1 MREFIRIL
9 LLITL
14 IPLICSCNPE
24 AHDGIVTV
32 SVSVES
38 EKSLQSVEPV
48 FVPASTYVYKAVPA
62 TGNTETHGYAPEW
75 TESGSTETA
84 TLSFKLAGGI
94 WHLTVGLKDIS
105 GNLVYESETM
115 IVNVSPANKAL
126 SVVLYPSST
135 GTGSVSVNISVIA
148 ATDGGTC
155 ICYYKGEDGIERNTT
170 LSVGSHSAGESA
182 IITGTIPS
190 LECGFYTFRFI
201 FRETKGSTLY
211 GSGDAA
217 SVLVMAGLTSNITGD
232 LGSSMEIRT

>member
-1 MREFIRIL
+1 M
-9 LLITL
+9 
-14 IPLICSCNPE
+14 
-24 AHDGIVTV
+24 TV

-115 IVNVSPANKAL
+115 MVNVSPANKAL

-155 ICYYKGEDGIERNTT
+155 ICYYKGEDGVERNTT
-170 LSVGSHSAGESA
+170 LTVGPHSAGESA

-217 SVLVMAGLTSNITGD
+217 SVLVMTGLTSNITGD